1 MSDQTRLLNAFTSY
15 FEAHYVEQILSSHLQ
30 IIMDRRSKFV
40 GTKTF
45 CSALKTVQVGI
56 KQTRTRKHL

>member
-1 MSDQTRLLNAFTSY
+1 MSDQTRLLNAFTGY
-15 FEAHYVEQILSSHLQ
+15 FEAHHVESILRSHLQ

-56 KQTRTRKHL
+56 K